1 MRAYSNDLREKVVR
15 AYENGGGSQR
25 TVAQIFGVSEYFIKT
40 LLRRWRKTGSV
51 APKPHGGGRR
61 PNIDHS
67 GRQHVHRLVKSDP
80 DVTLEELCER
90 VKLECGQS
98 SSVSAMCR
106 LLQKL
111 GLPRRKR
118 HSTTQSVTPNE

>member
-25 TVAQIFGVSEYFIKT
+25 TLARIFGVSEYFIKT
-40 LLRRWRKTGSV
+40 LLRRWPETGSV

-67 GRQHVHRLVKSDP
+67 GWQYVRRLVKSDP
-80 DVTLEELCER
+80 DVTLVELCER
-90 VKLECGQS
+90 LKLECGQG

-111 GLPRRKR
+111 GLPRKKDTVRLR
-118 HSTTQSVTPNE
+118 A